1 MQKIFSIDFSNIPIT
16 VSLNLVSNKDITIL
30 FSESIELDKSAF
42 YQGLLQ
48 DKLDEKLVTTIT
60 SKFSEFIKKTH
71 ANNENTIVIIPPI
84 EQISLNLELPFA
96 TPPKHLDK
104 IIKNEVQ
111 DVMPLPGDDLHV
123 QYQFLKRNK

>member
-48 DKLDEKLVTTIT
+48 DKLDEKLV
-60 SKFSEFIKKTH
+60 FYHF
-71 ANNENTIVIIPPI
+71 
-84 EQISLNLELPFA
+84 
-96 TPPKHLDK
+96 
-104 IIKNEVQ
+104 
-111 DVMPLPGDDLHV
+111 
-123 QYQFLKRNK
+123 